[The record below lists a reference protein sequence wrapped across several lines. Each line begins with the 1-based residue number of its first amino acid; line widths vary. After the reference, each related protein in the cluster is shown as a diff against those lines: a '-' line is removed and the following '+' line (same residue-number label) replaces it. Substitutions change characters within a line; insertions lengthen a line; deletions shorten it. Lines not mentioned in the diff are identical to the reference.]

1 MTLGLLLLF
10 DVITLVL
17 LWQVDGNYYMLSYI
31 LAAMA
36 AAALWRARSG
46 KRSLAAAC
54 LPAMLAAVFL
64 TCITNW
70 AGARGFTQPWL
81 LHYGFYD
88 HETDTEN
95 YMILSAKE
103 PFYRYIINAPRFRLL
118 AMADELECY
127 LFPCRAESYTDLEG
141 SGGNVALVKTLNEFK
156 DYLEKAEITL
166 IYTEEPFLETHGRAA
181 EIVRFMNEDGS
192 ITPIIAQEGCTLY
205 EYHAGIR
212 D

>member
-1 MTLGLLLLF
+1 MTASKTRSSPSVRKRYRSAADCVSAAAGPGTERIRKAAERYLFLTLGLLLFF
-10 DVITLVL
+10 DAVTLVL

-31 LAAMA
+31 LAAMT
-36 AAALWRARSG
+36 AAALWRGRTG
-46 KRSLAAAC
+46 KFSLPAAC

-118 AMADELECY
+118 AMADEPECY
-127 LFPCRAESYTDLEG
+127 LFPCRTESYTDLEG

-156 DYLEKAEITL
+156 DYLEKAETSAL
-166 IYTEEPFLETHGRAA
+166 
-181 EIVRFMNEDGS
+181 
-192 ITPIIAQEGCTLY
+192 
-205 EYHAGIR
+205 
-212 D
+212 